1 MNFQKTNKSTLF
13 RLLKYVIP
21 NWYLILLSTIAGVIK
36 LFLPLVLPQIV
47 KYFTDVILVSSMTT
61 TQKTSEILKCLLF
74 LILVYTLVYIPAS
87 FFRNTGAAEV
97 ANRITH
103 KMRCEVYE
111 HLQKMSAVFHHNNK
125 SGDLV
130 TRVNNDVE
138 QVNNFIW
145 NIATNVWIDSIMI
158 IIYVYFMLS
167 INTYLTI
174 ITVTT
179 LPISIIAT
187 KKLREKIK
195 NYSKKVQSN
204 ISSISGYM
212 QERMAGYATI
222 KLFGLEEHENQKFQE
237 HSKRIYHCTKK
248 TNNLFSMGDSI
259 TNSTMEIISS
269 IVVCLAALYIVKG
282 HISIGDLVAFYLYI
296 GYFVTPIRRFSEL
309 NVNYAKSLAGIERVF
324 EILDTPADI
333 EEKTDAIDL
342 NNIKEISF
350 QHVFF
355 KYDKEQPDYTLSDID
370 FQINTGEHVAIVGSS
385 GCGKTSL
392 VNLLTRFF
400 DVDEGKILIN
410 GHNLRD
416 YSLKSLYQNIGMVF
430 QDVCLFSETIEE
442 NIRHGKLDANVD
454 EIISAAKAA
463 NAYEF
468 ISEAP
473 EGLKTMLGE
482 RGVGLS
488 GGQKQRIAI
497 ARVFL
502 KNPKLLIL
510 DEATSALDSESEML
524 VQSSLDKLMTGRTS
538 IIIAHRLSTIVN
550 ADKIIVM
557 DRGKIVEI
565 GTHKELL
572 ESNGRYSELYRMQFK
587 DVLA

>member
-1 MNFQKTNKSTLF
+1 MDFQKTNQSTLF
-13 RLLKYVIP
+13 RLLKYVAP
-21 NWYLILLSTIAGVIK
+21 HWYLILLSTIAGVIK
-36 LFLPLVLPQIV
+36 LFLPLVLPQVV
-47 KYFTDVILVSSMTT
+47 KYFTDIVLVSSMTAA
-61 TQKTSEILKCLLF
+61 QKTDQILKCLLF
-74 LILVYTLVYIPAS
+74 LILIYTFINIPAA
-87 FFRNTGAAEV
+87 FFRNVGAAEV
-97 ANRITH
+97 SNRIMH

-111 HLQKMSAVFHHNNK
+111 HLQKMSAEFHQSNK

-138 QVNNFIW
+138 QVHNFIW
-145 NIATNVWIDSIMI
+145 NIATNIWIDSIMI

-174 ITVTT
+174 ITVII
-179 LPISIIAT
+179 LPVSIIAT

-195 NYSKKVQSN
+195 NYSKKVQRN

-222 KLFGLEEHENQKFQE
+222 RLFGLEEHENQKFQE
-237 HSKRIYHCTKK
+237 HSKNIYYYTLK
-248 TNNLFSMGDSI
+248 TNNLFALVDSI
-259 TNSTMEIISS
+259 TGSTMEVISS

-282 HISIGDLVAFYLYI
+282 NMSVGDLIAFYLYI

-309 NVNYAKSLAGIERVF
+309 TVNYAKSLAGIQRVF

-333 EEKTDAIDL
+333 EEKANAIDL
-342 NNIKEISF
+342 TGIKEISF
-350 QHVFF
+350 RHVFF

-370 FQINTGEHVAIVGSS
+370 FQINTGEHIAIVGSS

-400 DVDEGKILIN
+400 DVSEGEIRIN

-442 NIRHGKLDANVD
+442 NIRYGKLDANAD

-468 ISEAP
+468 IAEAP

-482 RGVGLS
+482 RGIGLS

-502 KNPKLLIL
+502 KNPTLLIL

-524 VQSSLDKLMTGRTS
+524 VQSSLDKLMAGRTS
-538 IIIAHRLSTIVN
+538 IIIAHRLSTVVN

-557 DRGKIVEI
+557 DKGRIVEI
-565 GTHKELL
+565 GAHKELL
-572 ESNGRYSELYRMQFK
+572 ERSGRYSELYRMQFK

>member
-222 KLFGLEEHENQKFQE
+222 KLFGLEE
-237 HSKRIYHCTKK
+237 
-248 TNNLFSMGDSI
+248 
-259 TNSTMEIISS
+259 ST
-269 IVVCLAALYIVKG
+269 VYKG
-282 HISIGDLVAFYLYI
+282 LHRV
-296 GYFVTPIRRFSEL
+296 
-309 NVNYAKSLAGIERVF
+309 GI
-324 EILDTPADI
+324 
-333 EEKTDAIDL
+333 
-342 NNIKEISF
+342 
-350 QHVFF
+350 
-355 KYDKEQPDYTLSDID
+355 
-370 FQINTGEHVAIVGSS
+370 
-385 GCGKTSL
+385 
-392 VNLLTRFF
+392 
-400 DVDEGKILIN
+400 
-410 GHNLRD
+410 
-416 YSLKSLYQNIGMVF
+416 
-430 QDVCLFSETIEE
+430 
-442 NIRHGKLDANVD
+442 
-454 EIISAAKAA
+454 
-463 NAYEF
+463 
-468 ISEAP
+468 
-473 EGLKTMLGE
+473 
-482 RGVGLS
+482 
-488 GGQKQRIAI
+488 
-497 ARVFL
+497 
-502 KNPKLLIL
+502 
-510 DEATSALDSESEML
+510 
-524 VQSSLDKLMTGRTS
+524 
-538 IIIAHRLSTIVN
+538 
-550 ADKIIVM
+550 
-557 DRGKIVEI
+557 
-565 GTHKELL
+565 
-572 ESNGRYSELYRMQFK
+572 
-587 DVLA
+587 